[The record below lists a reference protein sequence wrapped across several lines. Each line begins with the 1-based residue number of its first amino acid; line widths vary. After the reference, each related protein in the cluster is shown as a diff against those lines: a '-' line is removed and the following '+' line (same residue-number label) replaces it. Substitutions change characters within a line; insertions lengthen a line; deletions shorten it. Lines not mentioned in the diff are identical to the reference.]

1 MTIYTDGAVI
11 RRGQTLE
18 EFQTPLGD
26 YLGAKF
32 DQALDNPLNLATD
45 NRALSQAQDNVVGDY
60 ADPLTGFALGEL
72 KVTPKPRITAD
83 EVRARSEEAGVK
95 VDVPEGGLTSE
106 ALDILIARRKRQQ
119 VQNDAINRSETGA
132 RSFAGFGVQLGA
144 SLLDPLNIGLAFVP
158 VVGQA
163 RYAGMI
169 AKAGGAAGRAGVRV
183 GVGAAE
189 GAAGV
194 AAFEPFAFAMHK
206 SLQDDYSALDSLI
219 NIGFGSALGGGLHVV
234 GGAAKDAFLGQW
246 WKPNIPPAPLPELP
260 GTIYGG
266 GTRIK
271 IGENYETARWAVV
284 DAGEVE
290 ATMTKAENQFRDRTR
305 VASDEQIRDIANK
318 IDFELLGDSPVM
330 DFGAPTLTADG
341 RIVGGNGRMAAIG
354 RAYDIGTGMRYSD
367 ALKRELAKYGIDPA
381 ALENMKK
388 PALVRVLD
396 NEVDVKR
403 AAILSNE
410 GGALRMSALEQSK
423 VDAERLGDFRAF
435 DVNDNGEINTA
446 GNRAFIRSWVNQQ
459 PVNQRSALMDAD
471 GMLSVEGQARLRNA
485 ILFKAYGDSPTLG
498 RLVEATDPGSRNVAS
513 ALTRS
518 AGRVADA
525 QESIKTGDLYDVD
538 IAPDVRAA
546 VEKLDQLRKA
556 NSSVAEFLAQGDML
570 GSGLTPDAIKVMQF
584 MEQNIRSPRA
594 ISDMLNRYY
603 DGLVDAGNPKQG
615 DIFGG
620 GAPSKTALLDR
631 AIDAENADPSAASV
645 VEKATPQQREAA
657 MRTAVG
663 QAVDGRV
670 VDVEPIFSR
679 EADVVSSL
687 QRQSS
692 PEAVRVADVPAAR
705 AADERLATAPKSEAL
720 ADAEAELAR
729 VMKDLEE
736 RAGVVADDVVDAGTT
751 LYHGGTF
758 KAGADVSGVLY
769 LTKNK
774 DLAASYVTMSVD
786 RTGSGSLSQVNV
798 NLEKQAPANVVN
810 SIAQK
815 IGIETENYTPAS
827 VFDSEL
833 HGADDVASLVKQL
846 QKLGYDHAVLGDV
859 SYGTGISDDAV
870 IVFDGKKTSAQ
881 PEAPS
886 KNNPVARE
894 PVIRADASSN
904 ARQVDLPAFKQWFG
918 ESKVRD
924 EAGQPIVVY
933 HGSNVT
939 IDRFDPSFIGK
950 NFGKKQQDEGFWF
963 SAEKDQALEYASNI
977 DGTRTGK
984 VTNPVYLSLKNPAI
998 WGDTPDNKPLKGGF
1012 VKAAKEA
1019 GHDGVIFRNIE
1030 DGTGIVSDQYL
1041 VFDAKNIKSAIG
1053 NSGAFDPNS
1062 GSLTDQI
1069 QSSMK
1074 RQSSPESV
1082 RVADPKASEA
1092 ATERLSTATKSESL
1106 ADAEAE
1112 LARVMKDLEERAGVK
1127 LTEETAPAI
1136 GDAVPAVTRN
1146 YKSYEDFLKSAIPFP
1161 KGYNDVPRVEVT
1173 VPINKLVATQDRI
1186 DPDGLVYYG
1195 RGEGFFQGDAP
1206 EVVLNKS
1213 TGDYIVLDGHHR
1225 TSTAI
1230 ESGAKY
1236 IAVDVVGEVPAPAA
1250 PKNPLLR
1257 ELQVYDDAIKSSEEL
1272 GRAAR
1277 AAAICDL
1284 RA

>member
-32 DQALDNPLNLATD
+32 DQALDFNPLNLAAD
-45 NRALSQAQDNVVGDY
+45 NRALSHAQDNVVGDY

-83 EVRARSEEAGVK
+83 EIRARSEEAGVK

-183 GVGAAE
+183 GIGAAE

-194 AAFEPFAFAMHK
+194 AAFEPLAYTMHQ

-246 WKPNIPPAPLPELP
+246 WKPSIAPAPLPELP

-284 DAGEVE
+284 DASEVE

-570 GSGLTPDAIKVMQF
+570 GSGLTPEAIKVMQF

-620 GAPSKTALLDR
+620 GAPSKSALLDR
-631 AIDAENADPSAASV
+631 AIDAENADTSAASV

-670 VDVEPIFSR
+670 VDVEPIFNPD
-679 EADVVSSL
+679 ADVVSSL

-705 AADERLATAPKSEAL
+705 AADERLATAPKSE
-720 ADAEAELAR
+720 
-729 VMKDLEE
+729 
-736 RAGVVADDVVDAGTT
+736 
-751 LYHGGTF
+751 
-758 KAGADVSGVLY
+758 
-769 LTKNK
+769 
-774 DLAASYVTMSVD
+774 
-786 RTGSGSLSQVNV
+786 
-798 NLEKQAPANVVN
+798 
-810 SIAQK
+810 
-815 IGIETENYTPAS
+815 
-827 VFDSEL
+827 
-833 HGADDVASLVKQL
+833 
-846 QKLGYDHAVLGDV
+846 
-859 SYGTGISDDAV
+859 
-870 IVFDGKKTSAQ
+870 
-881 PEAPS
+881 
-886 KNNPVARE
+886 
-894 PVIRADASSN
+894 
-904 ARQVDLPAFKQWFG
+904 
-918 ESKVRD
+918 
-924 EAGQPIVVY
+924 
-933 HGSNVT
+933 
-939 IDRFDPSFIGK
+939 
-950 NFGKKQQDEGFWF
+950 
-963 SAEKDQALEYASNI
+963 
-977 DGTRTGK
+977 
-984 VTNPVYLSLKNPAI
+984 
-998 WGDTPDNKPLKGGF
+998 
-1012 VKAAKEA
+1012 
-1019 GHDGVIFRNIE
+1019 
-1030 DGTGIVSDQYL
+1030 
-1041 VFDAKNIKSAIG
+1041 
-1053 NSGAFDPNS
+1053 
-1062 GSLTDQI
+1062 
-1069 QSSMK
+1069 
-1074 RQSSPESV
+1074 
-1082 RVADPKASEA
+1082 
-1092 ATERLSTATKSESL
+1092 SL

-1112 LARVMKDLEERAGVK
+1112 LARVMNDLNQ
-1127 LTEETAPAI
+1127 LY
-1136 GDAVPAVTRN
+1136 VPVEQADVMLR
-1146 YKSYEDFLKSAIPFP
+1146 DLKPF
-1161 KGYNDVPRVEVT
+1161 
-1173 VPINKLVATQDRI
+1173 
-1186 DPDGLVYYG
+1186 
-1195 RGEGFFQGDAP
+1195 
-1206 EVVLNKS
+1206 
-1213 TGDYIVLDGHHR
+1213 
-1225 TSTAI
+1225 
-1230 ESGAKY
+1230 
-1236 IAVDVVGEVPAPAA
+1236 
-1250 PKNPLLR
+1250 
-1257 ELQVYDDAIKSSEEL
+1257 DDAIKSSEEL